1 MKSSHSQKAIYFL
14 QWKITWII
22 FAGGRS
28 VILNF
33 SLRIVAAKG
42 RLFCKFS
49 LYKTYR
55 VVSSA
60 PVDVLWQKLINVA
73 DVSWHPLIA
82 KADVPLG
89 LIAKP
94 GLIYQ
99 AVTRL
104 TPIPIRVFVENVRPG
119 ELLSLRVLAIPG
131 MEQKMT
137 YQVESTLCGTYISYS
152 VTLRGWL
159 SPFIWWLSRPYLA
172 KVAAQLAHAAEELTA

>member
-1 MKSSHSQKAIYFL
+1 MGDAALTIEDYLDYFC
-14 QWKITWII
+14 
-22 FAGGRS
+22 GGQS

-82 KADVPLG
+82 KADVPLD
-89 LIAKP
+89 LIGKP
-94 GLIYQ
+94 GLIYH

-104 TPIPIRVFVENVRPG
+104 TPIPILVLVENVRPG
-119 ELLSLRVLAIPG
+119 DLLS
-131 MEQKMT
+131 
-137 YQVESTLCGTYISYS
+137 
-152 VTLRGWL
+152 
-159 SPFIWWLSRPYLA
+159 F
-172 KVAAQLAHAAEELTA
+172 

>member
-1 MKSSHSQKAIYFL
+1 
-14 QWKITWII
+14 
-22 FAGGRS
+22 

-104 TPIPIRVFVENVRPG
+104 TPIPDPGFRGKCPPRGTPQPQSSRYPRHGTENDLP
-119 ELLSLRVLAIPG
+119 
-131 MEQKMT
+131 
-137 YQVESTLCGTYISYS
+137 
-152 VTLRGWL
+152 
-159 SPFIWWLSRPYLA
+159 SRINPLW
-172 KVAAQLAHAAEELTA
+172 